1 MYSKCGLTMPT
12 SIRLE
17 PEIEAR
23 LDALAARTG
32 RTKAYYLRELITRN
46 LQDMEDYYAAVEI
59 SERIRRG
66 EEKTT
71 PLAEVIRELGLDD

>member
-1 MYSKCGLTMPT
+1 MPT

-32 RTKAYYLRELITRN
+32 RTKAYYLRELITN
-46 LQDMEDYYAAVEI
+46 GLDDLEDYYKAVEV

-66 EEKTT
+66 EEKTYS
-71 PLAEVIRELGLDD
+71 LEEVIRDLGLDD

>member
-1 MYSKCGLTMPT
+1 MPT

-23 LDALAARTG
+23 LDALARKTG
-32 RTKAYYLRELITRN
+32 RTKAFYLRELIQN
-46 LQDMEDYYAAVEI
+46 GMDDLEDYYEAVEI

-66 EEKTT
+66 EEKTY
-71 PLAEVIRELGLDD
+71 PLAEVMRELGLDD

>member
-1 MYSKCGLTMPT
+1 MPT

-32 RTKAYYLRELITRN
+32 RTKAYYLRQLITN
-46 LQDMEDYYAAVEI
+46 GLDDLEDYYRAVEV

-66 EEKTT
+66 EERTYT
-71 PLAEVIRELGLDD
+71 SEEVRRELGLDD

>member
-1 MYSKCGLTMPT
+1 MPT

-17 PEIEAR
+17 PDIEAR

-32 RTKAYYLRELITRN
+32 RTKAYYLRKLVAQG
-46 LQDMEDYYAAVEI
+46 LDDLEDYYDAVEI

-66 EEKTT
+66 EEKTR
-71 PLAEVIRELGLDD
+71 PWAEVRRELGLDD

>member
-1 MYSKCGLTMPT
+1 MPT

-32 RTKAYYLRELITRN
+32 RTKAYYLRQLIEN
-46 LQDMEDYYAAVEI
+46 GLQDLEDYYKAVEV

-66 EEKTT
+66 EEKTR
-71 PLAEVIRELGLDD
+71 PWAEVRHELGLDD

>member
-1 MYSKCGLTMPT
+1 MPT

-32 RTKAYYLRELITRN
+32 RTKAYYLRQLIEN
-46 LQDMEDYYAAVEI
+46 GLQDLEDYYKAVEV

-66 EEKTT
+66 EEKTY
-71 PLAEVIRELGLDD
+71 PLAEVMRDLGLDD

>member
-1 MYSKCGLTMPT
+1 MPT

-23 LDALAARTG
+23 IDALAQRTG
-32 RTKAYYLRELITRN
+32 RTKAYYLRELIQN
-46 LQDMEDYYAAVEI
+46 GLDDLEDYYAAVDV

-66 EEKTT
+66 EEKTR
-71 PLAEVIRELGLDD
+71 PWADVRAELGLDD

>member
-1 MYSKCGLTMPT
+1 MPT

-32 RTKAYYLRELITRN
+32 RTKAYYLRELITN
-46 LQDMEDYYAAVEI
+46 GLDDLEDYYTAVEI

-66 EEKTT
+66 EETT
-71 PLAEVIRELGLDD
+71 RPLEEVIRDLGLDD

>member
-1 MYSKCGLTMPT
+1 MPT

-17 PEIEAR
+17 PEIESR

-32 RTKAYYLRELITRN
+32 RTKAYYLRELITN
-46 LQDMEDYYAAVEI
+46 GLDDLEDYYTAVEV

-66 EEKTT
+66 EERTYT
-71 PLAEVIRELGLDD
+71 SEEVRRELGLDD

>member
-1 MYSKCGLTMPT
+1 MPT

-32 RTKAYYLRELITRN
+32 RTKAFYLRELITSG
-46 LQDMEDYYAAVEI
+46 LEDLEDYYKAVEV

-66 EEKTT
+66 EEKTR
-71 PLAEVIRELGLDD
+71 PWADVRRDLGLDD

>member
-1 MYSKCGLTMPT
+1 MPT

-32 RTKAYYLRELITRN
+32 RTKAFYLRQIIEEGL
-46 LQDMEDYYAAVEI
+46 DDVEDYYLAETVVERVR
-59 SERIRRG
+59 SG
-66 EEKTT
+66 QEKTY
-71 PLAEVIRELGLDD
+71 PLEEVMRDLGLDD

>member
-1 MYSKCGLTMPT
+1 MPT

-17 PEIEAR
+17 PETEAR

-32 RTKAYYLRELITRN
+32 RTKAYYLRQLIEN
-46 LQDMEDYYAAVEI
+46 GLDDLEDYYKAVEV

-66 EEKTT
+66 EEKTY
-71 PLAEVIRELGLDD
+71 PLAEVMRDLGLDD

>member
-1 MYSKCGLTMPT
+1 MPT

-32 RTKAYYLRELITRN
+32 RTKAYYLRQLIADN
-46 LQDMEDYYAAVEI
+46 LEDLEDYHTAVEI
-59 SERIRRG
+59 SELIRRG
-66 EEKTT
+66 EEKTHSW
-71 PLAEVIRELGLDD
+71 ADVRRDLGLDD

>member
-1 MYSKCGLTMPT
+1 MPT

-32 RTKAYYLRELITRN
+32 RTKAYYLRQLITDN
-46 LQDMEDYYAAVEI
+46 LDDLETYYRAVEI

-66 EEKTT
+66 EEKTY
-71 PLAEVIRELGLDD
+71 PLAEVMRELGLDD

>member
-1 MYSKCGLTMPT
+1 MPT

-32 RTKAYYLRELITRN
+32 RTKSYYLRRIIEENIGEL
-46 LQDMEDYYAAVEI
+46 EDYYLAVEI

-66 EEKTT
+66 EEKTY
-71 PLAEVIRELGLDD
+71 PLEDVMRDLGLDD

>member
-1 MYSKCGLTMPT
+1 MMPT

-32 RTKAYYLRELITRN
+32 RTKAFYLRKLIAEN
-46 LQDMEDYYAAVEI
+46 LEDLEDLYDAIEI

-66 EEKTT
+66 EEKTY